1 MDKVT
6 KFHVLRK
13 KLTQNADFCTKQS
26 PVGPHCHV
34 CSISHAYAFFFAS
47 PTIRHPPFLFLSF
60 SFFTFLFIYYYLLS
74 VIFIVQIIYRTI
86 ICRYGI
92 LLTFSAIPTPGIHTK
107 PPPFIPL
114 SFSSRSRFSYFS
126 SSPSCVQIVRLI
138 VDNAIL
144 HVGSYFFSLIFL
156 SGIFVC

>member
-60 SFFTFLFIYYYLLS
+60 PFCTFLFIYYYLLS
-74 VIFIVQIIYRTI
+74 VIFIVQIIYRSI

-107 PPPFIPL
+107 PPLLSLYPFPH
-114 SFSSRSRFSYFS
+114 
-126 SSPSCVQIVRLI
+126 VQDFR
-138 VDNAIL
+138 
-144 HVGSYFFSLIFL
+144 IFPHHPAVCK
-156 SGIFVC
+156 SGV